1 MDNKR
6 ELREL
11 CDEVKRLCEKE
22 RVEFLFITEGYS
34 VWNVLAN
41 GHLKQVKDYHKML
54 EDIEMANKA
63 D

>member
-22 RVEFLFITEGYS
+22 GVEFLFITEGYS
-34 VWNVLAN
+34 AWNVRAN
-41 GHLKQVKDYHKML
+41 GHLKQVKDYHKIL